1 MSGKCRVGH
10 AVAVTAAGFLVFLAS
25 FNLVLAQSAPRQN
38 AAPGVPTFRTQAK
51 EVQITFAASDQNDRV
66 IATLNASD
74 FAVVDKDFIVRN
86 FRSFRRAEYTRLD
99 VAILMD
105 NSDSIAPRF
114 QEEIAQTINLISETA
129 GVPEQSIS
137 IVSFHGAQP
146 AVICQA
152 TCVGEQTAKLISTS
166 TRGTMTPLFDT
177 LAFTADLLSR
187 KSDLQA
193 PDPKVRKVAIV
204 ISDGEDTISRKSAG
218 EAVAE
223 LVAND
228 VHVYTLD
235 VNRPGSSNGGMFL
248 KKLAYATGGQSF
260 RLSDKASAVADA
272 VLADFRNSYQVTYH
286 LPDSSAGFHS
296 IRILPTHNLNL
307 IFRCRQ
313 GYVDPSGR

>member
-1 MSGKCRVGH
+1 VSRIFKVGY
-10 AVAVTAAGFLVFLAS
+10 AVAGLLVFLAS
-25 FNLVLAQSAPRQN
+25 SNLVLAQAGPRQQN
-38 AAPGVPTFRTQAK
+38 ANSGVPTFRTQAN
-51 EVQITFAASDQNDRV
+51 EVQITFAATDQNDRV

-74 FAVVDKDFIVRN
+74 FAVVDKDFIVRT

-99 VAILMD
+99 VAILLD
-105 NSDSIAPRF
+105 NSDSITSRF
-114 QEEIAQTINLISETA
+114 QQELAQTINLISETS
-129 GVPEQSIS
+129 GVPEGSFS
-137 IVSFHGAQP
+137 IVSFQGAQP
-146 AVICQA
+146 AVICQGN
-152 TCVGEQTAKLISTS
+152 CRGNQTAKLVSTS
-166 TRGTMTPLFDT
+166 SHGAMTPLFDT
-177 LAFTADLLSR
+177 LAFTADLLSQ
-187 KSDLQA
+187 KSDSQT

-204 ISDGEDTISRKSAG
+204 ISDGEDTISRRSAG

-235 VNRPGSSNGGMFL
+235 VNRLGSSNGGMFL

-272 VLADFRNSYQVTYH
+272 VLADFQNSYQVTYR
-286 LPDSSAGFHS
+286 LPDSSTGFHS

-307 IFRCRQ
+307 NFRCRQ